1 MWALDNSLLCSIC
14 QNTQSE
20 SAWLG
25 IFHDYRIWGWQLLF
39 SSSLSLVSRASPAWR
54 KEKRKWLLRRLPSTL
69 LLPPPGRQKWG
80 YREDILRVEVTSFL
94 SAGVGFTVAGIW
106 TIGPSLPRG
115 IGITFGLLLKCS
127 CCLIKGVDE
136 YVHHHHY
143 RRHSNGYHYH
153 YTLHLLKTFRF
164 EDEND
169 YEYEIWLKVFSRILK
184 I

>member
-1 MWALDNSLLCSIC
+1 M
-14 QNTQSE
+14 
-20 SAWLG
+20 
-25 IFHDYRIWGWQLLF
+25 
-39 SSSLSLVSRASPAWR
+39 
-54 KEKRKWLLRRLPSTL
+54 
-69 LLPPPGRQKWG
+69 
-80 YREDILRVEVTSFL
+80 TSFL

-127 CCLIKGVDE
+127 CCLINGVDE

-153 YTLHLLKTFRF
+153 YTLHLLETFRF

-169 YEYEIWLKVFSRILK
+169 YEYEI
-184 I
+184 